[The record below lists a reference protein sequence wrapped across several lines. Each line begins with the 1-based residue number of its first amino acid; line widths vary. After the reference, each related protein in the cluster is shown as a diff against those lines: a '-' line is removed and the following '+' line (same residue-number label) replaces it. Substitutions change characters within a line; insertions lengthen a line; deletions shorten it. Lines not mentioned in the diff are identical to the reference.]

1 MSNCIKDLY
10 NYDLVKKCCRCQN
23 ISLKS
28 NFHKNKKSKDGLF
41 SQCKSCVIQ
50 KQKIYD
56 CENRER
62 IINKNKEYYLK
73 NRDQI
78 NEYHK
83 RNNKE
88 NRDKIIFYKKN
99 RRDLDLKFKLACNL
113 RSRSSIAF
121 KSQNV
126 GKLNRTF
133 DLLGCSHSFFQRWII
148 HQLYG
153 SMTVENYGSVWQI
166 DHCLPIASFN
176 LLDENDM
183 KKCFNWINLRP
194 MYSKENNS
202 KNDNI
207 DYPLYLLQEVKAKY
221 FLKINNDQEEGLN

>member
-10 NYDLVKKCCRCQN
+10 DYDLVKKCSKCRN

-28 NFHKNKKSKDGLF
+28 NFHKNEKSKNSLF
-41 SQCKSCVIQ
+41 SQCKSCVHQ

-56 CENRER
+56 CENRGR
-62 IINKNKEYYLK
+62 IINRNKDYYLK

-78 NEYHK
+78 NENHK
-83 RNNKE
+83 KYKKE
-88 NRDKIIFYKKN
+88 NRDKINLHTKN
-99 RRDLDLKFKLACNL
+99 RRDLDLKFKLACKL
-113 RSRSSIAF
+113 RSRTSMAF

-126 GKLNRTF
+126 RKLNRTF
-133 DLLGCSHSFFQRWII
+133 DLLGCSQSFFQRWII

-183 KKCFNWINLRP
+183 KKYFNWINLRP

-202 KNDNI
+202 KNDKI
-207 DYPLYLLQEVKAKY
+207 DHSLCLLQEVKAKY
-221 FLKINNDQEEGLN
+221 FLKTNNDREGFN